1 MQVRLPGRR
10 TIVAHAFP
18 SDDADFAT
26 AVAVA
31 LDMERRLSVDV
42 DAIRAAVTDSLRQ
55 FYPNVRVQVQE
66 PLGQMLRSEEIWYV
80 FRDAMVRPRSEDR
93 DRLYRELAEAR
104 RTLDQS
110 RSLLARSQSTASL
123 AGYGALASEPWIGPD
138 GTDDRSLSDA
148 SDDEPR
154 ESADP
159 VPDQDTPKQEP
170 VTAGPRG

>member
-18 SDDADFAT
+18 SDDPDFAT

-42 DAIRAAVTDSLRQ
+42 EAIRAAVVDSLRQ
-55 FYPNVRVQVQE
+55 FYPNVRLQVQE

-80 FRDAMVRPRSEDR
+80 YRDAMVRPRSEDR

-110 RSLLARSQSTASL
+110 RSLLARSQTTASL
-123 AGYGALASEPWIGPD
+123 AGYGPIRPEPWIGGDPAHD
-138 GTDDRSLSDA
+138 SALADA
-148 SDDEPR
+148 SDDDPGD
-154 ESADP
+154 SADP
-159 VPDQDTPKQEP
+159 IPGQHTPTHEP
-170 VTAGPRG
+170 VTAGHRG